1 MDRQHLRAVF
11 FLHDIKDSTLSIM
24 IGIALPRH
32 RELDVDQ
39 HTLARPV
46 PKTSHSVLTT
56 VCLTAKKKLS
66 ITASSVSYNIEDET
80 ITLEFPRALHVGSS
94 WILDITYIGLVNDKL
109 NGFYRSAYTDAN
121 NNIQ

>member
-1 MDRQHLRAVF
+1 MGTGNWAQGTGRG
-11 FLHDIKDSTLSIM
+11 STYLGLSY
-24 IGIALPRH
+24 
-32 RELDVDQ
+32 
-39 HTLARPV
+39 V
-46 PKTSHSVLTT
+46 PKRKYSVLTVT
-56 VCLTAKKKLS
+56 VGITPKKHS
-66 ITASSVSYNIEDET
+66 VTASSVSYNIEDET